1 MKGMNILKF
10 EYIKTPAPQ
19 GSCGTGYS
27 EPDKFHIVCDKNLY
41 ENDIWH
47 SDSNETDIWIDI
59 WYLPEDL
66 VKERFVKTII
76 KKLGYI
82 ENIDEAFELY
92 KQALIPTTKC
102 PYFWKNKNV

>member
-1 MKGMNILKF
+1 MKILKI
-10 EYIKTPAPQ
+10 EYIKSFIPS

-47 SDSNETDIWIDI
+47 EDSNETDIWIDI
-59 WYLPEDL
+59 WYLPENL
-66 VKERFVKTII
+66 VKGRFIKDI
-76 KKLGYI
+76 KKVLGDI

-102 PYFWKNKNV
+102 PYYWKDKNV